1 MMGIRNRLK
10 KIPSGNLIIKLQLC
24 KTACLYDLHEFTY
37 DEYSINLPRLCQ
49 ISKEYTLGRYQVA
62 SNHVPLSSCPFIA
75 GFIPMLAGHRIK
87 PDPYLKKHSI

>member
-1 MMGIRNRLK
+1 MIYIDLPMMNTV
-10 KIPSGNLIIKLQLC
+10 LI
-24 KTACLYDLHEFTY
+24 F
-37 DEYSINLPRLCQ
+37 PRLCQ

-87 PDPYLKKHSI
+87 PDPYFKKTLHLVGIHGFA